1 MIKKIVLILPLALSL
16 NAQAGDAH
24 LLDSLVVHNASL
36 EMLEPIEPS
45 YLENIT
51 SARIWNGNW
60 FLGISGGAS
69 AFVGS
74 PLGCADLFDR
84 IEPTLSVSGGKWFT
98 PAIGGRVSFQ
108 GFKLKNSLLY
118 KQSYKSVH
126 ADFLWNVL
134 SHHYNIRDQP
144 KWKLVPYIGLG
155 IIHNEDNGNSPFAF
169 SYGVMGQYRLSQSI
183 HLIMELG
190 GTTTFKNFDGR
201 GVSNRFGDNLMSLTA
216 GLSFSIGKV
225 GWKRVVDASPYI
237 RQNEWLI
244 EYASSLNDCNS
255 LLARQHNEDA
265 ESIAELKKILEIE
278 GLLDLYKNRSKN
290 GETENLSKKLYPKND
305 YSGLNSLR
313 LRLQGIQWPDNSI
326 NGDSIQGK
334 SSTENYK
341 LGSSSSEYQSP
352 LQGYLSDLSKG
363 KSCIG
368 APIFFF
374 FELGTNHLTDA
385 SQLVNLD
392 EIARIA
398 KQYNLSIRICGAAD
412 SATGTSDINHSL
424 GASRSEYIYSQLLH
438 RGMDK
443 SRISEVNKG
452 GIDAYAPKEANRHT
466 SVMLFLK

>member
-16 NAQAGDAH
+16 NAQAGNVR

-36 EMLEPIEPS
+36 EMLEPIEPP
-45 YLENIT
+45 YLENVT

-60 FLGISGGAS
+60 FLSISGGAS

-74 PLGCADLFDR
+74 PLGCADLFNR

-98 PAIGGRVSFQ
+98 PAIGGQVSFQ
-108 GFKLKNSLLY
+108 GFKLKNSLLHT
-118 KQSYKSVH
+118 QSYKSVH

-134 SHHYNIRDQP
+134 SHHYNTRNQP
-144 KWKLVPYIGLG
+144 KWKIVPYAGLG
-155 IIHNEDNGNSPFAF
+155 IIHNEDNGKSPFAL
-169 SYGVMGQYRLSQSI
+169 SYGVMGQYRLSQRI

-190 GTTTFKNFDGR
+190 GTTTFKDFDGR
-201 GVSNRFGDNLMSLTA
+201 GVSNRFGDNLMSLSA
-216 GLSFSIGKV
+216 GLSFCIGKV

-255 LLARQHNEDA
+255 LLARRHKEDA

-313 LRLQGIQWPDNSI
+313 SRLKGIQWPDNSI
-326 NGDSIQGK
+326 NSDSIQSK
-334 SSTENYK
+334 NSAENHRLESSF
-341 LGSSSSEYQSP
+341 EYQSS
-352 LQGYLSDLSKG
+352 LRGYLTELSQG

-374 FELGTNHLTDA
+374 FELGTNHLTDS
-385 SQLVNLD
+385 SQFVNLD
-392 EIARIA
+392 EIASIA
-398 KQYNLSIRICGAAD
+398 KQNNLSIRVCGAAD
-412 SATGTSDINHSL
+412 SATGTSEINRNL
-424 GASRSEYIYSQLLH
+424 GASRSEYIYSQLLN
-438 RGMDK
+438 RDIDK
-443 SRISEVNKG
+443 NRISEVNKG
-452 GIDAYAPKEANRHT
+452 GIDAYTPKEANRHT

>member
-84 IEPTLSVSGGKWFT
+84 IKPTLSVSGGKWFT

-108 GFKLKNSLLY
+108 GFKLKNSLLHT
-118 KQSYKSVH
+118 QSYKSVH

-144 KWKLVPYIGLG
+144 KWKIVPYAGLG
-155 IIHNEDNGNSPFAF
+155 IIHNEDNGNTPFAF
-169 SYGVMGQYRLSQSI
+169 SYGVMGQYRLSQRI

-244 EYASSLNDCNS
+244 EYASSLSDCNS
-255 LLARQHNEDA
+255 LLARQHNEDV

-278 GLLDLYKNRSKN
+278 GLLDLYKNRSNN
-290 GETENLSKKLYPKND
+290 GETALPSKKLYPKND

-313 LRLQGIQWPDNSI
+313 SRLQGIQWPDNSI

-334 SSTENYK
+334 SSTENHR
-341 LGSSSSEYQSP
+341 LGSSSEYQSS
-352 LQGYLSDLSKG
+352 LQGYLTELSQG

-452 GIDAYAPKEANRHT
+452 GIDAYTPKEANRHT

>member
-16 NAQAGDAH
+16 NAQAGNVC

-51 SARIWNGNW
+51 SARIWNGHW

-74 PLGCADLFDR
+74 PIGCADLFNR

-108 GFKLKNSLLY
+108 GFKLKNSLLH

-134 SHHYNIRDQP
+134 SHHYNTRNQP
-144 KWKLVPYIGLG
+144 KWKIVPYAGLG
-155 IIHNEDNGNSPFAF
+155 IIHNEDNGNTPFAF
-169 SYGVMGQYRLSQSI
+169 SYGVMGQYRLSQRI

-190 GTTTFKNFDGR
+190 GTTTFKDFDSR
-201 GVSNRFGDNLMSLTA
+201 GASNRFGDNLMSLTA
-216 GLSFSIGKV
+216 GLSFSLGKV

-244 EYASSLNDCNS
+244 EYASSLSDCNS
-255 LLARQHNEDA
+255 LLTKQHNEDA

-290 GETENLSKKLYPKND
+290 GEKKNLSKKLYPKND

-313 LRLQGIQWPDNSI
+313 SRLQGIQWPDNSI
-326 NGDSIQGK
+326 NGDSIQDKGLAD
-334 SSTENYK
+334 YK
-341 LGSSSSEYQSP
+341 LGSSSEYRSS
-352 LQGYLSDLSKG
+352 LQGYLTELSQG

-412 SATGTSDINHSL
+412 SVTGTSDINHSL
-424 GASRSEYIYSQLLH
+424 GASRSEYIYLQLLH

-443 SRISEVNKG
+443 SRISKVNKG
-452 GIDAYAPKEANRHT
+452 GINAYIPKEANRHT

>member
-1 MIKKIVLILPLALSL
+1 MTKKIVLILLLALSL
-16 NAQAGDAH
+16 NAQAGNVR

-60 FLGISGGAS
+60 FLSISSGAS

-84 IEPTLSVSGGKWFT
+84 IEPVLSVSGGKWFT
-98 PAIGGRVSFQ
+98 PAIGGRISFQ
-108 GFKLKNSLLY
+108 GFKLKNSLLD
-118 KQSYKSVH
+118 KQSYKSIH

-134 SHHYNIRDQP
+134 SHHYNTGNQP
-144 KWKLVPYIGLG
+144 KWKVVPYAGLG

-169 SYGVMGQYRLSQSI
+169 SYGVTGQYRLSQRI

-190 GTTTFKNFDGR
+190 GTTTFKDFDGR
-201 GVSNRFGDNLMSLTA
+201 GASNRFGDNLMSLTA

-244 EYASSLNDCNS
+244 EYASSLSDCNS
-255 LLARQHNEDA
+255 ILTKQHNEDA

-278 GLLDLYKNRSKN
+278 GLLDLYKNRSTN
-290 GETENLSKKLYPKND
+290 GETALPSKKLYPKND

-313 LRLQGIQWPDNSI
+313 SRLQGIQWPDNSI
-326 NGDSIQGK
+326 NGDSIQSK
-334 SSTENYK
+334 SSTDYK
-341 LGSSSSEYQSP
+341 LGSSSGYQSS
-352 LQGYLSDLSKG
+352 LQGYLTKLSKG
-363 KSCIG
+363 KNCTG

-374 FELGTNHLTDA
+374 FELGTNQLTDT

-412 SATGTSDINHSL
+412 SATGASDVNRNL
-424 GASRSEYIYSQLLH
+424 GASRSEYICSQLLH
-438 RGMDK
+438 RGIDK
-443 SRISEVNKG
+443 NRISEVNKG
-452 GIDAYAPKEANRHT
+452 GIDTYAPKEANRHT

>member
-16 NAQAGDAH
+16 NAQAGDVR

-51 SARIWNGNW
+51 STRIWNGNW
-60 FLGISGGAS
+60 FLSISGGAS

-74 PLGCADLFDR
+74 PLGCADLFNR
-84 IEPTLSVSGGKWFT
+84 IEPTISVSGGKWFT
-98 PAIGGRVSFQ
+98 PAIGGRISFQ
-108 GFKLKNSLLY
+108 GFKLKNSLLHT
-118 KQSYKSVH
+118 QSYKSVH

-134 SHHYNIRDQP
+134 SHHYNTRDQP
-144 KWKLVPYIGLG
+144 KWKVVPYAGLG
-155 IIHNEDNGNSPFAF
+155 IIHNEDNGNTPFAF
-169 SYGVMGQYRLSQSI
+169 SYDVMGQYRLSQRI
-183 HLIMELG
+183 HLNMELG
-190 GTTTFKNFDGR
+190 GTTTFKDFDGR
-201 GVSNRFGDNLMSLTA
+201 GASNRFGDNLMSLTA
-216 GLSFSIGKV
+216 GLSFCIGKV

-244 EYASSLNDCNS
+244 EYVSSLNDCNS
-255 LLARQHNEDA
+255 LLSKQHNEDA

-313 LRLQGIQWPDNSI
+313 SRLQGIQCPDNSL

-334 SSTENYK
+334 SPAENYV
-341 LGSSSSEYQSP
+341 LGNSSEYRLS
-352 LQGYLSDLSKG
+352 LQGYLTELSKG

-374 FELGTNHLTDA
+374 FELETNHLTDV

-398 KQYNLSIRICGAAD
+398 KQYNLSIRVYGAAD

-438 RGMDK
+438 RGIDK
-443 SRISEVNKG
+443 KRISEVNKG
-452 GIDAYAPKEANRHT
+452 GIDTYIPKEANRHT

>member
-16 NAQAGDAH
+16 NAQAGNVR

-74 PLGCADLFDR
+74 PLGCADLFNR

-108 GFKLKNSLLY
+108 GVKLKNSLLHT
-118 KQSYKSVH
+118 QSYKSVH

-134 SHHYNIRDQP
+134 SHHYNTRDQP
-144 KWKLVPYIGLG
+144 KWKIVPYAGLG
-155 IIHNEDNGNSPFAF
+155 IIHNEDNGNTPLAF
-169 SYGVMGQYRLSQSI
+169 SYGMTGQYRLTQRI

-190 GTTTFKNFDGR
+190 GTTTFKDFDGR
-201 GVSNRFGDNLMSLTA
+201 GASNRFGDNLMSLTA

-244 EYASSLNDCNS
+244 DYTSSLSDCNS
-255 LLARQHNEDA
+255 MLAKQHSEDA
-265 ESIAELKKILEIE
+265 ESITELRKILEIE

-290 GETENLSKKLYPKND
+290 KEKKNLSKKLYPKND

-313 LRLQGIQWPDNSI
+313 SRLNGIQWPDNSFSS
-326 NGDSIQGK
+326 DSIQDNR
-334 SSTENYK
+334 STENYK
-341 LGSSSSEYQSP
+341 LESSSGHQSS
-352 LQGYLSDLSKG
+352 QG

-398 KQYNLSIRICGAAD
+398 KQYNLSIRVCGAAD

-452 GIDAYAPKEANRHT
+452 GIDAYTPKEANRHT
-466 SVMLFLK
+466 SVMLFL

>member
-16 NAQAGDAH
+16 NAQAGNVR

-60 FLGISGGAS
+60 FLSISGGAS

-74 PLGCADLFDR
+74 PLGCADLFNR
-84 IEPTLSVSGGKWFT
+84 IEPTLSLSGGKWFT

-108 GFKLKNSLLY
+108 GLKLKNSLLHT
-118 KQSYKSVH
+118 QSYKSVH

-155 IIHNEDNGNSPFAF
+155 IIHNEDNGNTPFAF
-169 SYGVMGQYRLSQSI
+169 SYGVTGQYRLSQRI
-183 HLIMELG
+183 HLTMELG
-190 GTTTFKNFDGR
+190 GTTTFKDFDGR
-201 GVSNRFGDNLMSLTA
+201 GASNRFGDNLMSLTV
-216 GLSFSIGKV
+216 GLSFCIGKV
-225 GWKRVVDASPYI
+225 GWKRVVDANPYI

-244 EYASSLNDCNS
+244 EYASSLSDCNS
-255 LLARQHNEDA
+255 MLTKQHNEDA

-278 GLLDLYKNRSKN
+278 GLLDLYKNRLRNEEKKDFSKPP
-290 GETENLSKKLYPKND
+290 YPKND

-313 LRLQGIQWPDNSI
+313 SRLQGIQWPDNSI
-326 NGDSIQGK
+326 NDDSIQGK
-334 SSTENYK
+334 GST
-341 LGSSSSEYQSP
+341 EYQSS
-352 LQGYLSDLSKG
+352 LQGYLSELSKG

-438 RGMDK
+438 RGIDK
-443 SRISEVNKG
+443 NRISEVNKG

>member
-1 MIKKIVLILPLALSL
+1 MIKKILLILPLALPL
-16 NAQAGDAH
+16 NAQADDVR

-36 EMLEPIEPS
+36 EMLEPIKPS

-51 SARIWNGNW
+51 SARIWKDNW
-60 FLGISGGAS
+60 FLSISGGAS

-74 PLGCADLFDR
+74 PLGCADLSGR

-108 GFKLKNSLLY
+108 GFKLKNNMLH

-126 ADFLWNVL
+126 ADFLWNIL
-134 SHHYNIRDQP
+134 SHSYNARDQP
-144 KWKLVPYIGLG
+144 KWKIVPYVGLG

-169 SYGVMGQYRLSQSI
+169 SYGVTGQYSLSQRT
-183 HLIMELG
+183 HLTMELG
-190 GTTTFKNFDGR
+190 GTTTFKDFDGR
-201 GVSNRFGDNLMSLTA
+201 GASNRFGDNLMSLTV

-225 GWKRVVDASPYI
+225 GWKRVVDANPYI

-244 EYASSLNDCNS
+244 KYVSSLNDCNS
-255 LLARQHNEDA
+255 QLTRQHNEDV

-278 GLLDLYKNRSKN
+278 GLLGLYKNRSKN
-290 GETENLSKKLYPKND
+290 QEKKTPPMKFYPKND

-313 LRLQGIQWPDNSI
+313 SRLQSTQWPDNSLS
-326 NGDSIQGK
+326 GDSIQGK
-334 SSTENYK
+334 GSTESYK
-341 LGSSSSEYQSP
+341 SGSSPGYQSS
-352 LQGYLSDLSKG
+352 LQGYLSGLS

-374 FELGTNHLTDA
+374 FELGTNQLTDA
-385 SQLVNLD
+385 SQLINLD

-398 KQYNLSIRICGAAD
+398 KQFNLNIKICGAAD
-412 SATGTSDINHSL
+412 SATGTADVNHNL
-424 GASRSEYIYSQLLH
+424 AASRSEYIYSQLLH
-438 RGMDK
+438 RGIDK
-443 SRISEVNKG
+443 NQISEANKG
-452 GIDAYAPKEANRHT
+452 GIDTYTPKEANRHT

>member
-16 NAQAGDAH
+16 NAQAGNVR

-74 PLGCADLFDR
+74 PLGCADLFNR

-98 PAIGGRVSFQ
+98 PAVGGRVSFQ
-108 GFKLKNSLLY
+108 GFKLKNSLLHT
-118 KQSYKSVH
+118 QSYKNVH
-126 ADFLWNVL
+126 VDFLWNVL
-134 SHHYNIRDQP
+134 PHHYNTREQP
-144 KWKLVPYIGLG
+144 KWKIVPYAGLG

-169 SYGVMGQYRLSQSI
+169 SYGVMGQYRLSQRI

-190 GTTTFKNFDGR
+190 GTTTFKDFDGR
-201 GVSNRFGDNLMSLTA
+201 GASNRFGDNLMSLSA
-216 GLSFSIGKV
+216 GLSFCIGKV
-225 GWKRVVDASPYI
+225 GWKRVVDASPYM
-237 RQNEWLI
+237 RQNVWLI

-290 GETENLSKKLYPKND
+290 EEKKKLSKKLYPKND

-313 LRLQGIQWPDNSI
+313 SRLQGIQWPDNSI
-326 NGDSIQGK
+326 DTDSIQDK
-334 SSTENYK
+334 SSIENHR
-341 LGSSSSEYQSP
+341 LGNSSGYQTS
-352 LQGYLSDLSKG
+352 LQGYHAELSQG

-374 FELGTNHLTDA
+374 FKLGTNHLTDA

-398 KQYNLSIRICGAAD
+398 KQFNLSIKVCGAAD
-412 SATGTSDINHSL
+412 SATGTFEINRSL

-438 RGMDK
+438 RGIDK
-443 SRISEVNKG
+443 KRISEVNKG
-452 GIDAYAPKEANRHT
+452 GIDAYIRKEANRHT

>member
-16 NAQAGDAH
+16 NAQAGNVR

-60 FLGISGGAS
+60 FLGISGGTS

-74 PLGCADLFDR
+74 PVGCADLFNR

-108 GFKLKNSLLY
+108 GFKLKNSLLHT
-118 KQSYKSVH
+118 QSYKSVH
-126 ADFLWNVL
+126 VDFLWNVL
-134 SHHYNIRDQP
+134 SHHYNTHDQP
-144 KWKLVPYIGLG
+144 KWKIVPYAGLG

-169 SYGVMGQYRLSQSI
+169 SYGVMGQYRLSQRI

-190 GTTTFKNFDGR
+190 GTTTFKDFDGR
-201 GVSNRFGDNLMSLTA
+201 GASNRFGDNLMSLSA
-216 GLSFSIGKV
+216 GLSFCIGKV

-278 GLLDLYKNRSKN
+278 GLLDLYKNHSKN
-290 GETENLSKKLYPKND
+290 EEKKKLSKKLYPKND

-313 LRLQGIQWPDNSI
+313 SRLKRIQWPDNSI
-326 NGDSIQGK
+326 NTDSIQGK
-334 SSTENYK
+334 SSTENHRV
-341 LGSSSSEYQSP
+341 GSPSEYQST
-352 LQGYLSDLSKG
+352 LQDYLTELSQE

-398 KQYNLSIRICGAAD
+398 KQNNLSIRVCGAAD
-412 SATGTSDINHSL
+412 SATGTSEINRNL
-424 GASRSEYIYSQLLH
+424 GASRSKYIYSQLLN
-438 RGMDK
+438 RGIDK
-443 SRISEVNKG
+443 NRISEVNKG
-452 GIDAYAPKEANRHT
+452 GIDAYTPKEANRHT

>member
-16 NAQAGDAH
+16 NAQAGNVH

-74 PLGCADLFDR
+74 PLSCADLFNR
-84 IEPTLSVSGGKWFT
+84 IEPALSVSGGKWFT
-98 PAIGGRVSFQ
+98 PAIGSRVFFQ
-108 GFKLKNSLLY
+108 GFKLKNSLLHT
-118 KQSYKSVH
+118 QSYKSVH

-134 SHHYNIRDQP
+134 SHHYNTRDQP
-144 KWKLVPYIGLG
+144 KWKIVPYAGLG
-155 IIHNEDNGNSPFAF
+155 IIHNEDNGNSPFVF
-169 SYGVMGQYRLSQSI
+169 SYGVMGQYRLSQRI

-190 GTTTFKNFDGR
+190 GTTTFKDFDGR
-201 GVSNRFGDNLMSLTA
+201 GVSNRFGDNLMSLSA
-216 GLSFSIGKV
+216 GLSFRIGKV

-244 EYASSLNDCNS
+244 EYASSLSNCNS
-255 LLARQHNEDA
+255 LLTKQHHEDA

-290 GETENLSKKLYPKND
+290 GETENLSKKPYPKND

-313 LRLQGIQWPDNSI
+313 SRLQGTQWSDNSI

-334 SSTENYK
+334 GSTEK
-341 LGSSSSEYQSP
+341 HRLGSASEYQSS
-352 LQGYLSDLSKG
+352 LQAGQ
-363 KSCIG
+363 
-368 APIFFF
+368 
-374 FELGTNHLTDA
+374 TH
-385 SQLVNLD
+385 
-392 EIARIA
+392 
-398 KQYNLSIRICGAAD
+398 
-412 SATGTSDINHSL
+412 
-424 GASRSEYIYSQLLH
+424 
-438 RGMDK
+438 
-443 SRISEVNKG
+443 
-452 GIDAYAPKEANRHT
+452 
-466 SVMLFLK
+466 

>member
-1 MIKKIVLILPLALSL
+1 MIKKILLILPLALSL
-16 NAQAGDAH
+16 QAQADDAR
-24 LLDSLVVHNASL
+24 LSDSLIVHNASL
-36 EMLEPIEPS
+36 GMLEPIRPS

-51 SARIWNGNW
+51 SARIWKDNW

-74 PLGCADLFDR
+74 PLGCADVFDR
-84 IEPTLSVSGGKWFT
+84 MEPTLSVSGGKWFT

-108 GFKLKNSLLY
+108 GFKLKNSLLH

-134 SHHYNIRDQP
+134 SHSYNARDQP
-144 KWKLVPYIGLG
+144 KWKIVPYVGLG

-169 SYGVMGQYRLSQSI
+169 SYGVTGQYRLSQRI
-183 HLIMELG
+183 HLTMELG
-190 GTTTFKNFDGR
+190 GTTTFKDFDGR
-201 GVSNRFGDNLMSLTA
+201 GASNRFGDNLMSLTA

-225 GWKRVVDASPYI
+225 GWKRVVDANPYI
-237 RQNEWLI
+237 KQNKWLI

-255 LLARQHNEDA
+255 LLTRQHNEDA
-265 ESIAELKKILEIE
+265 KSIAELKKILEIE
-278 GLLDLYKNRSKN
+278 GLLGLYKDRSKN
-290 GETENLSKKLYPKND
+290 QEKKNLSKKSYPKND

-313 LRLQGIQWPDNSI
+313 SRLQDIQWSDNSSG
-326 NGDSIQGK
+326 GDSIQEM
-334 SSTENYK
+334 SSTDNYK
-341 LGSSSSEYQSP
+341 LGSSSEYRSS
-352 LQGYLSDLSKG
+352 LQGYLARLSKG

-385 SQLVNLD
+385 SQLINLD

-398 KQYNLSIRICGAAD
+398 KQYNLNIRVCGSAD
-412 SATGTSDINHSL
+412 SATGTDDVNRNL
-424 GASRSEYIYSQLLH
+424 GASRSEYICSQLLQ
-438 RGMDK
+438 RGIDK
-443 SRISEVNKG
+443 KQILEVNKG
-452 GIDAYAPKEANRHT
+452 GIDTYIPNEANRHT

>member
-1 MIKKIVLILPLALSL
+1 MIKKILLILPLALSL
-16 NAQAGDAH
+16 KVQAGDVR
-24 LLDSLVVHNASL
+24 LLDSLFVHNASL

-60 FLGISGGAS
+60 FLSISGGAS
-69 AFVGS
+69 AFIGS
-74 PLGCADLFDR
+74 PLGCADLFNR
-84 IEPTLSVSGGKWFT
+84 TEPTLSVSGGKWFT
-98 PAIGGRVSFQ
+98 PAISSRVSFQ
-108 GFKLKNSLLY
+108 GLKLKNSLLY

-144 KWKLVPYIGLG
+144 KWKLVPYVGLG

-169 SYGVMGQYRLSQSI
+169 SYGVTGQYRLSQRI
-183 HLIMELG
+183 HLTMELG
-190 GTTTFKNFDGR
+190 GTTTFKDFDGR
-201 GVSNRFGDNLMSLTA
+201 GASNRFGDNLMSLTA
-216 GLSFSIGKV
+216 GLSFSLGKV
-225 GWKRVVDASPYI
+225 GWKRVVDANPYI

-244 EYASSLNDCNS
+244 EYASSLSDCNS
-255 LLARQHNEDA
+255 MLTKQHNEDA

-278 GLLDLYKNRSKN
+278 GLLDLYKNRLRNEEKKNISK
-290 GETENLSKKLYPKND
+290 TPYPKND

-313 LRLQGIQWPDNSI
+313 SRLQGIQWPDNSLS
-326 NGDSIQGK
+326 GDSIQGK
-334 SSTENYK
+334 SPTENYK
-341 LGSSSSEYQSP
+341 SGSSFGYQSS
-352 LQGYLSDLSKG
+352 LQGYLSELSKG

-438 RGMDK
+438 RGMDRN
-443 SRISEVNKG
+443 RISEVNKG

-466 SVMLFLK
+466 SVMLFFK

>member
-1 MIKKIVLILPLALSL
+1 MIKKILLILPLALPL
-16 NAQAGDAH
+16 KAQADDVR
-24 LLDSLVVHNASL
+24 LLDSLIVRNASV

-60 FLGISGGAS
+60 FLSISGGAA

-74 PLGCADLFDR
+74 PLGCADLFNR

-98 PAIGGRVSFQ
+98 PTIGGRISFQ
-108 GFKLKNSLLY
+108 GFKLKNSLLRT
-118 KQSYKSVH
+118 QSYKSVH

-134 SHHYNIRDQP
+134 AHHYNIRDQP
-144 KWKLVPYIGLG
+144 KWKVVPYVGLG

-169 SYGVMGQYRLSQSI
+169 SYGVMGQYRLSQRI
-183 HLIMELG
+183 HLTMELG
-190 GTTTFKNFDGR
+190 GTTTFKDFDGR
-201 GVSNRFGDNLMSLTA
+201 GASNRFGDNLMSLTA

-225 GWKRVVDASPYI
+225 GWKKVVDANPYI

-244 EYASSLNDCNS
+244 EYASSLSDCNS
-255 LLARQHNEDA
+255 LLVRQHKEDV

-278 GLLDLYKNRSKN
+278 GLLDLYKNRLHNEERKKR
-290 GETENLSKKLYPKND
+290 SKKPYPKND

-313 LRLQGIQWPDNSI
+313 SRLQGNQWSDNSF
-326 NGDSIQGK
+326 NGDSIQDEL
-334 SSTENYK
+334 STENYK
-341 LGSSSSEYQSP
+341 LENSSGYQSSS
-352 LQGYLSDLSKG
+352 QGYLTELSKG

-374 FELGTNHLTDA
+374 FKLGTNHLTDV

-398 KQYNLSIRICGAAD
+398 KQYSLNIKVCGAAD
-412 SATGTSDINHSL
+412 STTGTADVNRNL
-424 GASRSEYIYSQLLH
+424 GANRSEYIYTQLLH
-438 RGMDK
+438 RGIDK
-443 SRISEVNKG
+443 NQISEVNRG
-452 GIDAYAPKEANRHT
+452 GIDTYTPKEANRHT

>member
-1 MIKKIVLILPLALSL
+1 MIKKILLILPLALSL
-16 NAQAGDAH
+16 KAQAGDIR
-24 LLDSLVVHNASL
+24 LLDSLIVHHASL

-60 FLGISGGAS
+60 FLSISGGAS

-74 PLGCADLFDR
+74 PLGCADLFNR
-84 IEPTLSVSGGKWFT
+84 TEPTLSVSGGKWFT
-98 PAIGGRVSFQ
+98 PAIGGRISFQ
-108 GFKLKNSLLY
+108 GFKLKSSLLH

-134 SHHYNIRDQP
+134 SHHYNTCNQP
-144 KWKLVPYIGLG
+144 KWKVVPYAGLG

-169 SYGVMGQYRLSQSI
+169 SYGVTGQYRLSQRI
-183 HLIMELG
+183 HLNMELG
-190 GTTTFKNFDGR
+190 GTTTFKDFDGR
-201 GVSNRFGDNLMSLTA
+201 GASNRFGDNLMRLTA
-216 GLSFSIGKV
+216 GLSFCIGKV

-244 EYASSLNDCNS
+244 EYASSLSDCNS
-255 LLARQHNEDA
+255 LMTKQHNEDA

-290 GETENLSKKLYPKND
+290 EEKNNFSKKLYPKND

-313 LRLQGIQWPDNSI
+313 SRLLGLQWPDNSS

-334 SSTENYK
+334 SPTENYK
-341 LGSSSSEYQSP
+341 LGSSSEYRSS
-352 LQGYLSDLSKG
+352 LQGYLTKLLKG

-398 KQYNLSIRICGAAD
+398 KQYNLNIRICGAAD
-412 SATGTSDINHSL
+412 SITGTDDINRNL
-424 GASRSEYIYSQLLH
+424 GASRSEYICSRLLQ
-438 RGMDK
+438 RGIDK
-443 SRISEVNKG
+443 NLISEVNRG
-452 GIDAYAPKEANRHT
+452 GIDTYIPKEANRHT
-466 SVMLFLK
+466 SVMLFFK

>member
-16 NAQAGDAH
+16 NAQAGNVH

-69 AFVGS
+69 AFVGA
-74 PLGCADLFDR
+74 PLGCADLFNR
-84 IEPTLSVSGGKWFT
+84 IEPALSVSGGKWFT
-98 PAIGGRVSFQ
+98 PAIGGRISFQ
-108 GFKLKNSLLY
+108 GFKLKNSLLH
-118 KQSYKSVH
+118 KQSYKSIH

-134 SHHYNIRDQP
+134 SHHYNTCNQP
-144 KWKLVPYIGLG
+144 KWKVVPYAGLG
-155 IIHNEDNGNSPFAF
+155 IIHNEDTGNSPFAF
-169 SYGVMGQYRLSQSI
+169 SYGVTGQYRLSQRI
-183 HLIMELG
+183 HLNMELG
-190 GTTTFKNFDGR
+190 GTTTFKDFDGR
-201 GVSNRFGDNLMSLTA
+201 GASNRFGDNLMSLTA

-244 EYASSLNDCNS
+244 EYASSLSDCNS
-255 LLARQHNEDA
+255 LLAKQHNEDA

-278 GLLDLYKNRSKN
+278 GLLDSYKDFSKN
-290 GETENLSKKLYPKND
+290 GEKKNFSKKLYPKND

-313 LRLQGIQWPDNSI
+313 SRLQGLQWPDNSL
-326 NGDSIQGK
+326 NGDSIQGGK
-334 SSTENYK
+334 SPAENYVSGNSTEYRSSLQNY
-341 LGSSSSEYQSP
+341 LTE
-352 LQGYLSDLSKG
+352 LSKG

-385 SQLVNLD
+385 SQLVNLE

-398 KQYNLSIRICGAAD
+398 KQYNLNIKVCGAAD
-412 SATGTSDINHSL
+412 SVTGTDDINRYL
-424 GASRSEYIYSQLLH
+424 GASRSEYICSQLLH
-438 RGMDK
+438 RGIDK
-443 SRISEVNKG
+443 NRISEVNKG
-452 GIDAYAPKEANRHT
+452 GIDTYIPKESNRHT

>member
-1 MIKKIVLILPLALSL
+1 MIKKILLILPLALPL
-16 NAQAGDAH
+16 QAQAGDVRP
-24 LLDSLVVHNASL
+24 LDSLVVRNASM
-36 EMLEPIEPS
+36 EMLEPIKPS

-60 FLGISGGAS
+60 FLGISGGTS

-98 PAIGGRVSFQ
+98 LAIGGRVSFQ
-108 GFKLKNSLLY
+108 GFKLKNSLLH

-134 SHHYNIRDQP
+134 SHAYNARDQP
-144 KWKLVPYIGLG
+144 KWKVVPYVGLG
-155 IIHNEDNGNSPFAF
+155 IIHNEDNGNNPFAF
-169 SYGVMGQYRLSQSI
+169 SYGVTGQYRLSQRI
-183 HLIMELG
+183 HLTMELG
-190 GTTTFKNFDGR
+190 GTTTFKDFDGR
-201 GVSNRFGDNLMSLTA
+201 GASNRFGDNLMSLTA

-225 GWKRVVDASPYI
+225 GWKRVVDANPYI
-237 RQNEWLI
+237 RQNEWLM
-244 EYASSLNDCNS
+244 EYASSLSDCNS
-255 LLARQHNEDA
+255 LLARQHKEDA

-278 GLLDLYKNRSKN
+278 GLLDLYSNRLKNDEKIK
-290 GETENLSKKLYPKND
+290 LSKKPYPKND

-313 LRLQGIQWPDNSI
+313 SRLQDNQWPDNSF
-326 NGDSIQGK
+326 NGDSIQDKG
-334 SSTENYK
+334 STENYK
-341 LGSSSSEYQSP
+341 LGSSSKYQSS
-352 LQGYLSDLSKG
+352 LQGYLTELSKG

-374 FELGTNHLTDA
+374 FKLGTNHLTDV

-398 KQYNLSIRICGAAD
+398 KQYNLNIRICGAAD
-412 SATGTSDINHSL
+412 NATGTADVNRNL

-438 RGMDK
+438 RGIDK
-443 SRISEVNKG
+443 NQISEVNKG
-452 GIDAYAPKEANRHT
+452 GIDTYTPKEANRHT
-466 SVMLFLK
+466 SVMLFFK

>member
-1 MIKKIVLILPLALSL
+1 MIKIIVLILPLALSL
-16 NAQAGDAH
+16 NAQAGNVR

-45 YLENIT
+45 YLENVT

-60 FLGISGGAS
+60 FLSISGGAS

-74 PLGCADLFDR
+74 PLGCADLFNR

-108 GFKLKNSLLY
+108 GFKLKNSLLHT
-118 KQSYKSVH
+118 QSYKSVH

-134 SHHYNIRDQP
+134 SHHYNTRDQP
-144 KWKLVPYIGLG
+144 KWKIVPYAGLG
-155 IIHNEDNGNSPFAF
+155 IIHNKDNGKSPFAF
-169 SYGVMGQYRLSQSI
+169 SYGVMGQYRLSQRI

-190 GTTTFKNFDGR
+190 GTTTFKDFDGR
-201 GVSNRFGDNLMSLTA
+201 GASNRFGDNLMSLSA
-216 GLSFSIGKV
+216 GLSFCIGKV

-290 GETENLSKKLYPKND
+290 EEKKNLPKKLYPKND

-313 LRLQGIQWPDNSI
+313 SRLKRIQWPDNLI
-326 NGDSIQGK
+326 NTDSIQGK
-334 SSTENYK
+334 SSIENHR
-341 LGSSSSEYQSP
+341 LGNASGYQAS
-352 LQGYLSDLSKG
+352 LQGYLAELSQG

-374 FELGTNHLTDA
+374 FKLGTNHLTDA

-398 KQYNLSIRICGAAD
+398 KQFNLSIMVCGAAD
-412 SATGTSDINHSL
+412 SATGTSDINRSL
-424 GASRSEYIYSQLLH
+424 GASRSGYIYSQLLN
-438 RGMDK
+438 RGIDK
-443 SRISEVNKG
+443 NRISEVNKG
-452 GIDAYAPKEANRHT
+452 GIDTYTPKEANRHT

>member
-16 NAQAGDAH
+16 NAQAGNAH

-108 GFKLKNSLLY
+108 GFKLKNSLLHT
-118 KQSYKSVH
+118 QSYKSVH

-144 KWKLVPYIGLG
+144 KWKIVPYAGLG
-155 IIHNEDNGNSPFAF
+155 IIHNENNGNSPFAF
-169 SYGVMGQYRLSQSI
+169 SYGVMGQYRLTQRI

-201 GVSNRFGDNLMSLTA
+201 GVSNRFGDNLMNLTA

-244 EYASSLNDCNS
+244 EYASSLSDCNS
-255 LLARQHNEDA
+255 LLAKQHNEDA

-278 GLLDLYKNRSKN
+278 GLLDLYKNRSENEEKK
-290 GETENLSKKLYPKND
+290 NLSKKLYPKND

-313 LRLQGIQWPDNSI
+313 SRLKGIQWPGDSLS
-326 NGDSIQGK
+326 GDSIQGK
-334 SSTENYK
+334 SLTENYK
-341 LGSSSSEYQSP
+341 FGSSSEYQSS

-374 FELGTNHLTDA
+374 FELRTNHLTDA
-385 SQLVNLD
+385 SQLINLD

-398 KQYNLSIRICGAAD
+398 KQYNLSIRVCGAAD
-412 SATGTSDINHSL
+412 SATGTSDVNRSL

-438 RGMDK
+438 RGIDK
-443 SRISEVNKG
+443 NRISEVNKG
-452 GIDAYAPKEANRHT
+452 GIDTYTPKEANRHT
-466 SVMLFLK
+466 SVMLFFK

>member
-16 NAQAGDAH
+16 NAQAGKVR
-24 LLDSLVVHNASL
+24 LLDSLIVHNASL

-69 AFVGS
+69 VFAGS
-74 PLGCADLFDR
+74 PLGCADLFNR

-108 GFKLKNSLLY
+108 GFKLKNSLLH

-134 SHHYNIRDQP
+134 SHHYNTHNQP
-144 KWKLVPYIGLG
+144 KWKIVPYAGLG
-155 IIHNEDNGNSPFAF
+155 IIHNEDNGNTPFAF
-169 SYGVMGQYRLSQSI
+169 SYGVMGQYRLSQRI

-190 GTTTFKNFDGR
+190 GTTTFKDFDGR
-201 GVSNRFGDNLMSLTA
+201 GASNRFGDNLMSLTA
-216 GLSFSIGKV
+216 GLSFSLGKV

-244 EYASSLNDCNS
+244 EYASSLSNCNS
-255 LLARQHNEDA
+255 LLTKQHNEDG

-290 GETENLSKKLYPKND
+290 GEKKNLSKKLYPKND

-313 LRLQGIQWPDNSI
+313 SRLQGIQWPDNSI
-326 NGDSIQGK
+326 NGDSIQDKGPAD
-334 SSTENYK
+334 YK
-341 LGSSSSEYQSP
+341 LGSASEYRSS
-352 LQGYLSDLSKG
+352 LQGYLTELSQG
-363 KSCIG
+363 KSYIG

-443 SRISEVNKG
+443 NRISKVNKG
-452 GIDAYAPKEANRHT
+452 GIDAYAPTEANRHT

>member
-16 NAQAGDAH
+16 NAQAGNVR

-60 FLGISGGAS
+60 FLSISGGAS

-74 PLGCADLFDR
+74 PLGCADLFNR
-84 IEPTLSVSGGKWFT
+84 IEPTLSLSGGKWFT

-108 GFKLKNSLLY
+108 GLKLKNSLLHT
-118 KQSYKSVH
+118 QSYKSVH

-155 IIHNEDNGNSPFAF
+155 IIHNEGNGNSPFAF
-169 SYGVMGQYRLSQSI
+169 SYGVTGQYRLSQRI
-183 HLIMELG
+183 HLTMELG
-190 GTTTFKNFDGR
+190 GTTTFKDFDGR
-201 GVSNRFGDNLMSLTA
+201 GASNRFGDNLMSLTA
-216 GLSFSIGKV
+216 GLSFSLGKV
-225 GWKRVVDASPYI
+225 GWKRVVDANPYI

-244 EYASSLNDCNS
+244 EYASSLSDCNS
-255 LLARQHNEDA
+255 MLTKQHNEDA

-278 GLLDLYKNRSKN
+278 GLLDLYKNRLRNEEKKDFSKPP
-290 GETENLSKKLYPKND
+290 YPKND

-313 LRLQGIQWPDNSI
+313 SRLQGIQWPDNSLSS
-326 NGDSIQGK
+326 DSIQGK
-334 SSTENYK
+334 SPTENYK
-341 LGSSSSEYQSP
+341 SGSSLRYQSS
-352 LQGYLSDLSKG
+352 LHGYLSELSKG

-374 FELGTNHLTDA
+374 FELGTNYLTDA

-412 SATGTSDINHSL
+412 SATGTSEINHSL

-438 RGMDK
+438 RGMDRN
-443 SRISEVNKG
+443 RISEVNKG

>member
-16 NAQAGDAH
+16 NAQAGNVR

-45 YLENIT
+45 YLENIN

-74 PLGCADLFDR
+74 PLGCADLFNR

-108 GFKLKNSLLY
+108 GVKLKNSLLHT
-118 KQSYKSVH
+118 QSYKSVH

-134 SHHYNIRDQP
+134 SHHYNTRDQP
-144 KWKLVPYIGLG
+144 KWKIVPYAGLG
-155 IIHNEDNGNSPFAF
+155 IIHNEDNGNTPFTF
-169 SYGVMGQYRLSQSI
+169 SYGVTGQYRLTQRI

-190 GTTTFKNFDGR
+190 GTTTFKDFDGR
-201 GVSNRFGDNLMSLTA
+201 GASNRFGDNLMSLTA

-244 EYASSLNDCNS
+244 DYTSSLSDCNS
-255 LLARQHNEDA
+255 MLAKQHSEDA
-265 ESIAELKKILEIE
+265 ESITELRKILEIE

-290 GETENLSKKLYPKND
+290 KEKKNLSKKLYPKND

-313 LRLQGIQWPDNSI
+313 SRLNGIQWPDNSFSS
-326 NGDSIQGK
+326 DSIQDNR
-334 SSTENYK
+334 STENYK
-341 LGSSSSEYQSP
+341 LESSSGYQSS
-352 LQGYLSDLSKG
+352 QGYLNELSQG

-398 KQYNLSIRICGAAD
+398 KQYNLSIRVCGAAD

-438 RGMDK
+438 RGIDK
-443 SRISEVNKG
+443 KRILEVNKG
-452 GIDAYAPKEANRHT
+452 GIDAYTPKEANRHT
-466 SVMLFLK
+466 SVILFLK

>member
-16 NAQAGDAH
+16 NAQAGNIR

-60 FLGISGGAS
+60 FLSISGGAS

-74 PLGCADLFDR
+74 PLGCADLFNR
-84 IEPTLSVSGGKWFT
+84 IEPTLSLSGGKWFT

-108 GFKLKNSLLY
+108 GLKLKNSLLHT
-118 KQSYKSVH
+118 QSYKSVH

-134 SHHYNIRDQP
+134 SNHYNTRDQP
-144 KWKLVPYIGLG
+144 KWKIVPYAGLG
-155 IIHNEDNGNSPFAF
+155 IMHNKDNGNTPFTF
-169 SYGVMGQYRLSQSI
+169 SYGVTGQYRLSQRI
-183 HLIMELG
+183 HFTMELG
-190 GTTTFKNFDGR
+190 GTTTFKDFDGR
-201 GVSNRFGDNLMSLTA
+201 GTSNRFGDNLMSLTA
-216 GLSFSIGKV
+216 GLSFCIGKV
-225 GWKRVVDASPYI
+225 GWKRVVDASSYI

-244 EYASSLNDCNS
+244 GYASSLSDCNS
-255 LLARQHNEDA
+255 LLIKQHNEDA
-265 ESIAELKKILEIE
+265 ESIAELKKILDIE

-290 GETENLSKKLYPKND
+290 GEKKNLSKKLYPKND

-313 LRLQGIQWPDNSI
+313 SRLQGIQWPDNSLSS
-326 NGDSIQGK
+326 DSIQGK
-334 SSTENYK
+334 NSTEYYK
-341 LGSSSSEYQSP
+341 LGSSSGCQSS
-352 LQGYLSDLSKG
+352 LQGYLTELSQG

-398 KQYNLSIRICGAAD
+398 KQYNLSLRICGAAD

-438 RGMDK
+438 RDMDK
-443 SRISEVNKG
+443 NRISKVNKG